1 MKITKSD
8 LLNLIENLL
17 LEDDPDTDLTI
28 DMSSYS
34 KDVFGK
40 EFKEEGVSAELKKTL
55 DFINKENLITDAFKT
70 AREYFS
76 GSKYNPKKILQ
87 KKNKDVTEEQV
98 QEFKNFIVKN
108 LDDVYN
114 NNKAF
119 VASTIEKGKELGLI
133 KSGGMESYAMLVRI
147 VGGEYKI
154 FLFIDSFHKK
164 RNKLDNDSE
173 FKKFV
178 IHVLEHEFMH
188 IENFI
193 VDDEYDLTED
203 IEKFLVTKEK
213 LDTPFY
219 ADRYSGFEKI
229 QILAALNNDF
239 NTDDIGG
246 VDEVRA
252 RIAHYKSKG
261 ILDKALEDGSK
272 MTFKEL
278 KDEYND
284 TDAAWLFLIDYQNFD
299 NLAELSKE
307 MKLIAKSNT
316 QGVQKFYG

>member
-1 MKITKSD
+1 MKSVY
-8 LLNLIENLL
+8 EN
-17 LEDDPDTDLTI
+17 
-28 DMSSYS
+28 
-34 KDVFGK
+34 
-40 EFKEEGVSAELKKTL
+40 
-55 DFINKENLITDAFKT
+55 NEN
-70 AREYFS
+70 
-76 GSKYNPKKILQ
+76 
-87 KKNKDVTEEQV
+87 
-98 QEFKNFIVKN
+98 IVP
-108 LDDVYN
+108 
-114 NNKAF
+114 A
-119 VASTIEKGKELGLI
+119 TIERGKQLGLI
-133 KSGGMESYAMLVRI
+133 EPGGLESYAMLYRQVDKKFKM
-147 VGGEYKI
+147 Y
-154 FLFIDSFHKK
+154 LFIDAFEKK
-164 RNKLDNDSE
+164 RNELDNDEE

-307 MKLIAKSNT
+307 MKLLAKSDT
-316 QGVQKFYG
+316 ARVQIIRV